1 MKIERINNAQP
12 FTGPLD
18 GALTQTLATIDSNP
32 MVNATLLD
40 VFSMVLPRTY
50 VDTKKRN
57 KYAGMETFFR
67 EITGTF
73 IVCLSSGIIAKA
85 ISYLYNKF
93 VNPQIKI
100 NPNSWISDKTLKLLD
115 NAWKNGKESKKYV
128 DTVLS
133 NILGKDG
140 GNNNSFDFIQWKD
153 VDWYDNKKWKNYK
166 WKDSK
171 FENIQDKLKD
181 KKSIVQ
187 ILSDIVENDTN
198 KTDAKQVLNIVEHRI
213 GNALGVTNAISV
225 KFGENNLETSLHN
238 LLRDIYDAGKHIF
251 NSSTDSVATIAK
263 LKKLNRIR
271 TFGALSVASLLG
283 LTNQYINRKITKK
296 RTGSDA
302 FVGNVNYK
310 NDLKKK
316 NHTEKSS
323 KVKFNVLKFLSSA
336 GIILLATKV
345 MNIKNLKD
353 FADKLEFT
361 SVITGGNAIKTV
373 YTATLVG
380 RFLAAKD
387 KTELR
392 ESVTRDYF
400 GFLNWLVFG
409 GFVAKGVANL
419 LDKKRDNLFNI
430 SNTDKSG
437 LTHWLNDLSLKSHSE
452 IAAKGKTF
460 AKNNIWKLNLAH
472 ISGLAYSTLA
482 LGVVVPLINILVTK
496 NKYKKKLKATNIKI
510 CNN

>member
-1 MKIERINNAQP
+1 
-12 FTGPLD
+12 
-18 GALTQTLATIDSNP
+18 
-32 MVNATLLD
+32 
-40 VFSMVLPRTY
+40 
-50 VDTKKRN
+50 
-57 KYAGMETFFR
+57 
-67 EITGTF
+67 
-73 IVCLSSGIIAKA
+73 
-85 ISYLYNKF
+85 
-93 VNPQIKI
+93 
-100 NPNSWISDKTLKLLD
+100 
-115 NAWKNGKESKKYV
+115 
-128 DTVLS
+128 
-133 NILGKDG
+133 
-140 GNNNSFDFIQWKD
+140 
-153 VDWYDNKKWKNYK
+153 
-166 WKDSK
+166 
-171 FENIQDKLKD
+171 
-181 KKSIVQ
+181 
-187 ILSDIVENDTN
+187 
-198 KTDAKQVLNIVEHRI
+198 
-213 GNALGVTNAISV
+213 
-225 KFGENNLETSLHN
+225 
-238 LLRDIYDAGKHIF
+238 
-251 NSSTDSVATIAK
+251 
-263 LKKLNRIR
+263 
-271 TFGALSVASLLG
+271 LG

-316 NHTEKSS
+316 NHTGKSS
-323 KVKFNVLKFLSSA
+323 KVKLNVLKFLSSA
-336 GIILLATKV
+336 GIVLLAAKV